1 MEQTPIPP
9 LVSDDRIKG
18 YRDGMKL
25 TELWEAV
32 PMTGS
37 EVRRIYEADR
47 LKTRE
52 VVQAL
57 VNMIHHR
64 YMDHPADTLAN
75 AKYYASGGL
84 STVDA
89 LALAKSTLNIK
100 PKQ

>member
-1 MEQTPIPP
+1 
-9 LVSDDRIKG
+9 VSDDRIKG

-57 VNMIHHR
+57 CNALEGTKTNPSWWREHPSESWIHDA
-64 YMDHPADTLAN
+64 MES
-75 AKYYASGGL
+75 AKELGI
-84 STVDA
+84 V
-89 LALAKSTLNIK
+89 
-100 PKQ
+100 PKK